1 MIWAADFD
9 ESLAYNLEEN
19 HLEALIIELPRDSGS
34 EMKEEG
40 TEYGNSSLK
49 GTLQS
54 NQGTGEH
61 WIPDN
66 YGIKSAST
74 YHFCGLT
81 RSFWSKNE
89 HLQTCSIILTGNGDD
104 EQPVFCVAAVLI
116 KNCHKIVKET
126 HSIDDMIKIFN
137 DKLLKIRVKSAY
149 KQQSKSRKILFQANQ
164 GAEFYGFLFQVGPCH
179 FLPILVEMA
188 VGAILWS
195 LESLLR
201 TWHEKIWLPLIF
213 ND

>member
-1 MIWAADFD
+1 MDMHIRV
-9 ESLAYNLEEN
+9 E
-19 HLEALIIELPRDSGS
+19 LILRELGS
-34 EMKEEG
+34 WGM
-40 TEYGNSSLK
+40 
-49 GTLQS
+49 
-54 NQGTGEH
+54 
-61 WIPDN
+61 P
-66 YGIKSAST
+66 
-74 YHFCGLT
+74 
-81 RSFWSKNE
+81 
-89 HLQTCSIILTGNGDD
+89 
-104 EQPVFCVAAVLI
+104 PP
-116 KNCHKIVKET
+116 
-126 HSIDDMIKIFN
+126 IFN